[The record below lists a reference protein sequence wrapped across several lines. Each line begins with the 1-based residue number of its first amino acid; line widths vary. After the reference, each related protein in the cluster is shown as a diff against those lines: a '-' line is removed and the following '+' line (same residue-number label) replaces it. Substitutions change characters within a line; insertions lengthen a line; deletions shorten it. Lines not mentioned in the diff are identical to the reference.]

1 VATKTATR
9 KPAKRSPKA
18 DAPKVDAYQVITD
31 RIIELLESGTAPWR
45 KPWSARAGAG
55 SLPTS
60 MSTRRPYRGINVMI
74 LHVESMIRGFSS
86 NWWGTYKQIS
96 ERGGQVRQGEK
107 GTQIVLWRPLMVAD
121 KLDPSKMKKIM
132 MMRLY
137 TVFNAD
143 QADGELGLPVPAP
156 RTPAE
161 RIEACET
168 VVAEYF
174 ARPGAPSLR
183 HGGAG
188 AFYYPGP
195 DAVEV
200 PDAEEFTEIGEYYTS
215 IFHEMT
221 HSTGHSSRLD
231 REGIGGHTH
240 YGDAR
245 YSKEE
250 LVAELGA
257 SFLAGRTGID
267 TVTEENSAAYLRS
280 WVGALKGDKKLV
292 VQAAQAA
299 QKAVDL
305 ILGEVAETEAAVA
318 A

>member
-1 VATKTATR
+1 MATATRTR
-9 KPAKRSPKA
+9 KPAARKGSTKVE
-18 DAPKVDAYQVITD
+18 APKVDAYQVITD
-31 RIIELLESGTAPWR
+31 RIIALLEAGTAPWR
-45 KPWSARAGAG
+45 KPWSASAGAG

-74 LHVESMIRGFSS
+74 LHVEAMVRGFSS
-86 NWWGTYKQIS
+86 NWWGTFKQIQ
-96 ERGGQVRQGEK
+96 ERGASVRKGEK
-107 GTQIVLWRPLMVAD
+107 GTQIVLWRPMMIED
-121 KLDPSKMKKIM
+121 KATGDTKKIM

-143 QADGELGLPVPAP
+143 QVDGDLKLPVAAS

-161 RIEACET
+161 RIQGCEA
-168 VVAEYF
+168 VVGDYF

-188 AFYYPGP
+188 AFYYPDP

-200 PDAEEFTEIGEYYTS
+200 PDAEEFDQVEEYYTS
-215 IFHEMT
+215 LFHEMG

-231 REGIGGHTH
+231 REGIGGTH
-240 YGDAR
+240 FGDAR

-250 LVAELGA
+250 LVAELTA

-267 TVTEENSAAYLRS
+267 TATEDNSAAYLAS

-305 ILGEVAETEAAVA
+305 ILGETPEIPTD
-318 A
+318 